1 MLPFLKYI
9 NDPSHK
15 WHCCFGVPY
24 ATHIWQVGD
33 ASSINGSFK
42 MNLTKAKCEYIKI
55 RGAPRFEPTDIVPLV
70 NKAFPP
76 SFGNQK
82 SAINAVAQRG
92 WNPLNFNLLT
102 TLPDKMDVVN
112 LTGTTSS
119 SSTQRELPT
128 LLNVSAG
135 SANYY
140 LDLLIEEEMKNEG
153 RKKKF
158 EDIKKEQKTRD
169 QKIENLKKITKVSS
183 SQLAARNHYVLDEN
197 VLELVAEKNAA
208 QEAAQIAAEERKKAL
223 EDKRAGALK
232 DALRKFTL
240 CPNGLTVPEMKAL
253 VIAASKSTDSPVK
266 KKKQELQE
274 QLYHEPRYG
283 RVKELAKDFELTL
296 ATNAGENTSSTDAA
310 QALLAISVQGP
321 IIPM

>member
-1 MLPFLKYI
+1 
-9 NDPSHK
+9 
-15 WHCCFGVPY
+15 
-24 ATHIWQVGD
+24 
-33 ASSINGSFK
+33 

-55 RGAPRFEPTDIVPLV
+55 RGAPRFEPTDIVLLV

-76 SFGNQK
+76 NFGNQK
-82 SAINAVAQRG
+82 SAIKAVAQRG

-153 RKKKF
+153 WKKKF
-158 EDIKKEQKTRD
+158 EDIKEEQKTRD

-183 SQLAARNHYVLDEN
+183 LQLAARNHYVLDEN

-208 QEAAQIAAEERKKAL
+208 QKAAQIAAEERK
-223 EDKRAGALK
+223 
-232 DALRKFTL
+232 
-240 CPNGLTVPEMKAL
+240 
-253 VIAASKSTDSPVK
+253 
-266 KKKQELQE
+266 
-274 QLYHEPRYG
+274 
-283 RVKELAKDFELTL
+283 
-296 ATNAGENTSSTDAA
+296 
-310 QALLAISVQGP
+310 
-321 IIPM
+321 